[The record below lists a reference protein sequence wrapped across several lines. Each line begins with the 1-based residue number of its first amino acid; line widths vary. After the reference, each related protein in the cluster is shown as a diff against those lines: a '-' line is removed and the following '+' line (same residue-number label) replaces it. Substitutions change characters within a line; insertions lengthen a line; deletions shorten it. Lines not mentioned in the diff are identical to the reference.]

1 MAMHG
6 TKPPLEQT
14 RVLVVDDDVDSREAL
29 RALLLQAGMAVGI
42 AQSGSE
48 ALKLADDFTPA
59 VVITALSGQDTL
71 DLARQIRR
79 QKSIGHRVSFI
90 ALTTL
95 PDAEFRA
102 KALSAGF
109 DVCLVKPV
117 PPGALLSAI
126 AQTPR

>member
-1 MAMHG
+1 VYSSSTTMSIAEKHCERSFC
-6 TKPPLEQT
+6 K
-14 RVLVVDDDVDSREAL
+14 REWL
-29 RALLLQAGMAVGI
+29 SGLPK
-42 AQSGSE
+42 SGSE

-59 VVITALSGQDTL
+59 VIITALSGQDTL

-102 KALSAGF
+102 KAPSAGF